1 VTLRCDLAEVRPKV
15 ERVRKFLLKAGCS
28 EREAIECELA
38 LVEACTNAIQHTSS
52 EGRPSSVVIDA
63 TVANRQAEFRVTDHT
78 PGFAWPKRPALPD
91 ANSESG
97 RGIFLIQSLMTSTEY
112 VRGENGNVLI
122 LRKAL

>member
-1 VTLRCDLAEVRPKV
+1 MMMLTPRLIITNERTRMTATNLRA
-15 ERVRKFLLKAGCS
+15 AGYG
-28 EREAIECELA
+28 
-38 LVEACTNAIQHTSS
+38 HTSS
-52 EGRPSSVVIDA
+52 EGQPSSVVIDA
-63 TVANRQAEFRVTDHT
+63 TVANRQAEFRVTDRT